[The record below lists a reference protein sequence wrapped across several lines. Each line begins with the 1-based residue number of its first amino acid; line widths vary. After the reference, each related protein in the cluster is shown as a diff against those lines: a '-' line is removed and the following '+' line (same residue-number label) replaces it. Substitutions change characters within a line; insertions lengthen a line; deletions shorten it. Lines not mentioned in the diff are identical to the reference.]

1 MGPALL
7 LFFAALPAELPERSW
22 LLDQKLSLRL
32 VSGSEWDTNA
42 RRAVNSTA
50 QVPPVSDGLVRVLVD
65 ADASVKLTPLDR
77 VSLSYVL
84 GAKRF
89 FREST
94 EDLVAHDLVFESAHR
109 LLEALSLETRARFR
123 ASRIRS
129 GARDYTIGS
138 AGGGLTFLP
147 WSRFSFGLH
156 GRVEGFDF
164 GATDELSYLGPAI
177 EGSATFHA
185 SQRFQLGVFGG
196 PVWRAYQGYAYRV
209 FPVDDGSYFAVKC
222 DGSDGRCPRSLR
234 TDTEVDLGLRAS
246 FRGTF
251 IVGGEALLRLQR
263 STSELEV
270 IDRYRL
276 SAYATV
282 PLPLDL
288 TLSLI
293 GALQYN
299 HGLSASQQIYVAE
312 DDENQN
318 SLEVQVGRR
327 IFAALRVDLRYA
339 LYANEFATA
348 AARFLRQ
355 TVYLGVSYALDTSA
369 EE

>member
-7 LFFAALPAELPERSW
+7 LWLLALPAELPERSW
-22 LLDQKLSLRL
+22 LLEHKLSLRL

-65 ADASVKLTPLDR
+65 ADATVKLTPLDQ

-94 EDLVAHDLVFESAHR
+94 EDLVAHDLVFYSAHR
-109 LLEALSLETRARFR
+109 LIEALSLETGARFR
-123 ASRIRS
+123 TSRIRS
-129 GARDYTIGS
+129 GARDYTIAR
-138 AGGGLTFLP
+138 AGAGVTLMP
-147 WSRFSFGLH
+147 WSRVSFSLA

-164 GATDELSYLGPAI
+164 GATDELSFFGPGI
-177 EGSATFHA
+177 EAAATLHA
-185 SQRFQLGVFGG
+185 SERFQLSVFGG
-196 PVWRAYQGYAYRV
+196 PLWRAYEGYAYRV
-209 FPVDDGSYFAVKC
+209 FPEGDGSYNAVKC
-222 DGSDGRCPRSLR
+222 DGSDERCPRMLR
-234 TDTEVDLGLRAS
+234 TDTEIDLGVRAS

-282 PLPLDL
+282 PLPLEL

-293 GALQYN
+293 GALKYN

-318 SLEVQVGRR
+318 SLEVQLGRR

-348 AARFLRQ
+348 SARFLRQ
-355 TVYLGVSYALDTSA
+355 TVYLGVSYALDTA
-369 EE
+369 AQE